1 MTDYP
6 HLLTPIQIGPL
17 ALPNRIIMGSMHTK
31 LEEIAGLERLTA
43 YFLERVRGGCSLIV
57 TGGFSPNVEG
67 QLSAGA
73 ATFDAAAD
81 LDAHHRMTDAIRAAG
96 GHIILQILHAGRYGR
111 HDAIVAPSPLRSPIN
126 RETPRQMSADDITR
140 TIEDFAAAA
149 QLAQRVGYDG
159 VEIMGSEGYLI
170 SQFVAPRT
178 NHRDDDWGGDF
189 IGRARLPVEIVRR
202 TRDRVGA
209 GFVVMYRLS
218 VLDLV
223 EDGPSPDETV
233 RLAQAVEAA
242 GATLIN
248 SGIGWHEAKTPT
260 IAQAAPAAA
269 FTSATAKLMG
279 KVSIPLI
286 AANRI
291 NTPEVAEAVLAA
303 GHADMVSLAR
313 PFLADPEFVAKARGG
328 RRRELN
334 VCIACNQACLDH
346 IFSGRLCS
354 CLVNPRACHETE
366 IVWSA
371 AGSPRRI
378 AVVGGGPAG
387 MAAAS
392 VAAERGHRVT
402 LFEAASEIGGQ
413 FTAARRVPGKAVFDE
428 TLRYFA
434 DRLAAAGVEVRLN
447 RRAAAEDLADFDA
460 AVLATGVTP
469 RRLPIDGIE
478 HPMVAGYLD
487 VLGGGRDVGHRVAII
502 GGGGIAFDVAL
513 YLLDDG
519 DGSVEA
525 FRRQWGLD
533 GAHDDRPPRHEV
545 TMLQRTDGPMGR
557 GLGKTTGWIHRAALK
572 RKGVRQIS
580 GVAYRRIDDAGLH
593 ITVGG
598 QDRLIEADTII
609 VCAGQEPL
617 GDLAAPLD
625 RTGTEFHLIG
635 GARKAGELD
644 AKRAIEEGMRLAAKL

>member
-6 HLLTPIQIGPL
+6 HIFTPIRIGPL
-17 ALPNRIIMGSMHTK
+17 TLPNRIIMGSMHTK

-43 YFLERVRGGCSLIV
+43 YFVERVRGGCSLMI

-67 QLSAGA
+67 QLSVGA

-81 LDAHHRMTDAIRAAG
+81 LDDHRRMTDAIHAAG
-96 GHIILQILHAGRYGR
+96 GHIVLQILHAGRYGR
-111 HDAIVAPSPLRSPIN
+111 HDGIVAPSPIRSPIN
-126 RETPRQMSADDITR
+126 RQTPRRMTADDIAR

-149 QLAQRVGYDG
+149 ARAQQAGYDG

-170 SQFVAPRT
+170 SQFVAPRA

-189 IGRARLPVEIVRR
+189 DNRKRLPVEIVRR
-202 TRDRVGA
+202 TRARVGA
-209 GFVVMYRLS
+209 DFVIMYRLS

-223 EDGPSPDETV
+223 DDAPTEEQTIS
-233 RLAQAVEAA
+233 LAQAVEAA

-248 SGIGWHEAKTPT
+248 SGIGWHEAAVPT
-260 IAQAAPAAA
+260 IAQAVPVAA
-269 FTSATAKLMG
+269 FTTATAKLMG

-313 PFLADPEFVAKARGG
+313 PFLADPEFVAKAEGG
-328 RRRELN
+328 RRSELN

-354 CLVNPRACHETE
+354 CLVNPRACFETE
-366 IVWSA
+366 LVWGDAETS
-371 AGSPRRI
+371 RRI

-387 MAAAS
+387 MAAAG

-402 LFEAASEIGGQ
+402 LFDAGSEIGGQ
-413 FTAARRVPGKAVFDE
+413 FTVARRVPGKAVFDE
-428 TLRYFA
+428 TLRYFGN
-434 DRLAAAGVEVRLN
+434 RLNAAGVAIRLN
-447 RRAAAEDLADFDA
+447 QRVTAVELTDFDA
-460 AVLATGVTP
+460 VVLATGVTP
-469 RRLPIDGIE
+469 RQPPIDGIE
-478 HPMVAGYLD
+478 HPMVTGYLD
-487 VLGGGRDVGHRVAII
+487 VLGGRAVGHRVAII

-513 YLLDDG
+513 YLLVDNDE
-519 DGSVEA
+519 SVAA
-525 FRRQWGLD
+525 FRREWGID
-533 GAHDDRPPRHEV
+533 GAPDDDAPRHEV
-545 TMLQRTDGPMGR
+545 TMLQRSDGPMGR
-557 GLGKTTGWIHRAALK
+557 SLGKTTGWIHRATLK
-572 RKGVRQIS
+572 RKGVRQVS

-593 ITVGG
+593 ITVNDED
-598 QDRLIEADTII
+598 QLIEADTVI

-617 GDLAAPLD
+617 AELFAPLGEAGIE
-625 RTGTEFHLIG
+625 THLIG
-635 GARKAGELD
+635 GALKAGELD
-644 AKRAIEEGMRLAAKL
+644 AKRAIEEGMRLAATL